1 MKTIEYHQFGEQ
13 LFVEKLANG
22 LTVYLQPKRGF
33 HKTIATL
40 GVNYGS
46 VDSQFNL
53 AGKLISQP
61 AGIAHFLEHKMF
73 DKKDYDV
80 FELFNQTGASA
91 NAYTSFTNTNYLFST
106 AGNLKKNLMIL
117 LDFVQIP
124 YFTEEKVTR
133 EKGIIDQEI
142 NMYRNDAGNRIYFQ
156 TVADLYPNSP
166 LALDIAGSVDSVSQI
181 TLADVQTA
189 YQTFYRPENMALF
202 ITGNLDPIETLDWIK
217 ENQKQK
223 PAASP
228 IDVTRHVP
236 IPAAA
241 REAIHQHSM
250 QITRPKVAVGIR
262 GDDVVPTGRAGVK
275 YEMAISMMLDLFFS
289 ETAATYD
296 DLYQDGVIDDSFSW
310 EFENERAF
318 HFALLSADSDNPDE
332 FITKIHQVI
341 DQIPEKLP
349 KLTATFE
356 LQKRELYGNY
366 IEMMDSQEAIS
377 GQFNGFL
384 GEPVTIYDEVDIL
397 NRLSLEDVLRITE
410 TFLKSSTIQSEIIRA
425 KA

>member
-1 MKTIEYHQFGEQ
+1 
-13 LFVEKLANG
+13 
-22 LTVYLQPKRGF
+22 
-33 HKTIATL
+33 
-40 GVNYGS
+40 
-46 VDSQFNL
+46 
-53 AGKLISQP
+53 
-61 AGIAHFLEHKMF
+61 
-73 DKKDYDV
+73 
-80 FELFNQTGASA
+80 
-91 NAYTSFTNTNYLFST
+91 
-106 AGNLKKNLMIL
+106 
-117 LDFVQIP
+117 
-124 YFTEEKVTR
+124 
-133 EKGIIDQEI
+133 
-142 NMYRNDAGNRIYFQ
+142 
-156 TVADLYPNSP
+156 
-166 LALDIAGSVDSVSQI
+166 
-181 TLADVQTA
+181 
-189 YQTFYRPENMALF
+189 
-202 ITGNLDPIETLDWIK
+202 
-217 ENQKQK
+217 
-223 PAASP
+223 
-228 IDVTRHVP
+228 
-236 IPAAA
+236 
-241 REAIHQHSM
+241 
-250 QITRPKVAVGIR
+250 
-262 GDDVVPTGRAGVK
+262 
-275 YEMAISMMLDLFFS
+275 MLDLFFS

-349 KLTATFE
+349 KLTAAFE

>member
-156 TVADLYPNSP
+156 TVADLYPIHRWHWI
-166 LALDIAGSVDSVSQI
+166 L
-181 TLADVQTA
+181 
-189 YQTFYRPENMALF
+189 
-202 ITGNLDPIETLDWIK
+202 LDPL
-217 ENQKQK
+217 
-223 PAASP
+223 
-228 IDVTRHVP
+228 TR
-236 IPAAA
+236 
-241 REAIHQHSM
+241 
-250 QITRPKVAVGIR
+250 
-262 GDDVVPTGRAGVK
+262 
-275 YEMAISMMLDLFFS
+275 
-289 ETAATYD
+289 
-296 DLYQDGVIDDSFSW
+296 
-310 EFENERAF
+310 
-318 HFALLSADSDNPDE
+318 
-332 FITKIHQVI
+332 
-341 DQIPEKLP
+341 
-349 KLTATFE
+349 
-356 LQKRELYGNY
+356 
-366 IEMMDSQEAIS
+366 
-377 GQFNGFL
+377 
-384 GEPVTIYDEVDIL
+384 
-397 NRLSLEDVLRITE
+397 
-410 TFLKSSTIQSEIIRA
+410 FLKSRLRMFKPPTRRFIDLRTWHFLLLETLIPSKR
-425 KA
+425 